1 MEMKAMNEEVIR
13 ILGEVLGLGDRTSDM
28 SRETKLLGALP
39 EFDSMAV
46 VAVLTAIEE
55 EYGVEV
61 EDDEIDASL
70 FETVGTLTEYVE
82 SKVA

>member
-1 MEMKAMNEEVIR
+1 MNEEVIR

-28 SRETKLLGALP
+28 SRDTRLLGALP

>member
-1 MEMKAMNEEVIR
+1 MNEEIIR
-13 ILGEVLGLGDRTSDM
+13 ILGDVLGLGDRTRDM
-28 SRETKLLGALP
+28 SAQTRLLGAMP

-55 EYGVEV
+55 EYGVEI
-61 EDDEIDASL
+61 EDDEIEASL
-70 FETVGTLTEYVE
+70 FESVGTLTEYVE

>member
-1 MEMKAMNEEVIR
+1 
-13 ILGEVLGLGDRTSDM
+13 
-28 SRETKLLGALP
+28 
-39 EFDSMAV
+39 MAV

>member
-1 MEMKAMNEEVIR
+1 MKAMNEEVIR